1 MIQIFTQDK
10 NWKIRKEG
18 LDKVKEVVNSAKFV
32 TNDLGGLP
40 AALSPRTVDTN
51 KILATQVRRISCI
64 YQGIYY
70 LKTWLVVGEGV
81 KNVKRG
87 K

>member
-1 MIQIFTQDK
+1 MTQIFTQDK

-18 LDKVKEVVNSAKFV
+18 LDKVKEMVNSAKFV

-51 KILATQVRRISCI
+51 KILATQVRRISGYI
-64 YQGIYY
+64 LFKMI
-70 LKTWLVVGEGV
+70 WFVMGEGV
-81 KNVKRG
+81 KNVRRG